1 VTYNPGQRQVASE
14 TAASQEAK
22 AADDPPNGHKN
33 QPVQRQDTDSGRR
46 DSGSR
51 TRGLIGVQVRKPQIQ
66 RHFANIAVI
75 IVLGLYVQFKTHAF
89 LLTGNLEALSVEIVV
104 VTIIALPMTMIMI
117 CGEIDLSVSG
127 VVALT
132 GVVSASLMRDGHPL
146 WVAML
151 AAIAVGA
158 LVGVVNS
165 ILRLL
170 LGINSMIATIGTLYV
185 SLGVAQLIT
194 NGIPVT
200 SVPASFGLLGAG
212 SFLGMPVAVTII
224 VLGLAL
230 FMFVQHSTL
239 FGKYIVAVGSNEEAA
254 FDNGINVGVVKTAMF
269 VIVGAV
275 AGFAGVVYASR
286 VGSAYPALDDN
297 LLFSVIVA
305 SVIGGTSLAGG
316 SGSVFGA
323 FLGSLVIGVI
333 DNGLNIIGISEF
345 WQEIALG
352 IVLVAAVSLDGEG
365 RRRIVAKTK
374 QARRVI
380 AARRE
385 LTELELAEPPSEIMS
400 AVSKRKAL

>member
-1 VTYNPGQRQVASE
+1 MTYNPGQRQVASE

-22 AADDPPNGHKN
+22 AADDPPDGHKN

-51 TRGLIGVQVRKPQIQ
+51 TRGLIGVQLRKPQIQ

-75 IVLGLYVQFKTHAF
+75 IVLGLYVQLRTHDF

-132 GVVSASLMRDGHPL
+132 GVVSASLMRDGYSL
-146 WVAML
+146 WVAVL

-165 ILRLL
+165 ILRLI

-200 SVPASFGLLGAG
+200 SVPASFGDLGAG
-212 SFLGMPVAVTII
+212 HFLGMPVAVTII
-224 VLGLAL
+224 VLALVL

-239 FGKYIVAVGSNEEAA
+239 FGRYIVAVGSNEEAA
-254 FDNGINVGVVKTAMF
+254 YDNGINVGVVKTSMF
-269 VIVGAV
+269 IIVGAV

-305 SVIGGTSLAGG
+305 SVIGGTLLAGG

-333 DNGLNIIGISEF
+333 DNGLNIIGLSEF

-352 IVLVAAVSLDGEG
+352 IVLVAAVSLDGDG
-365 RRRIVAKTK
+365 RRRIVAKSK

-385 LTELELAEPPSEIMS
+385 LTELEQAEPPSEMMS